1 MKISQLHHQKHDSR
15 NIHQMN
21 WVVIIIII
29 WHSKTKTCDVQS
41 TFLFYSCKKKI
52 IHSRKEKPHYS
63 ISKTVI
69 INCSPN
75 TVRHARHVDEKIS
88 ASFFLLLNV
97 ACLSILYVIS
107 VVCELL
113 LRLPWTYI
121 YIILCTKNKT
131 HEDDDDNEQRENA
144 NRCFF
149 SFFKFSRLNEQS
161 WWTPQQICAQRE
173 SRQVEIEAVNF
184 CSSEL
189 GIWSCVL
196 FTQTSNSQSRN
207 GQGQRRKKLSSN
219 ERENI
224 SATWNWKLVES
235 LFHSHESVI

>member
-1 MKISQLHHQKHDSR
+1 MAQQNKNLRRAKHLL
-15 NIHQMN
+15 I
-21 WVVIIIII
+21 
-29 WHSKTKTCDVQS
+29 
-41 TFLFYSCKKKI
+41 LFMQKKI

-69 INCSPN
+69 IKCSPN

-131 HEDDDDNEQRENA
+131 HEDDDNNEQRENA
-144 NRCFF
+144 NRWFF
-149 SFFKFSRLNEQS
+149 FFFQIFTTERAKLMNAAANLRTS
-161 WWTPQQICAQRE
+161 WESSSWNW
-173 SRQVEIEAVNF
+173 SRQF
-184 CSSEL
+184 
-189 GIWSCVL
+189 L
-196 FTQTSNSQSRN
+196 FEWAWHLIMCYLLKLQIHKAEMVKVREKKNSPQTK
-207 GQGQRRKKLSSN
+207 GK
-219 ERENI
+219 
-224 SATWNWKLVES
+224 T
-235 LFHSHESVI
+235 

>member
-1 MKISQLHHQKHDSR
+1 MIDLYYIFEMNENFPTTPSKAR

-88 ASFFLLLNV
+88 ASFFSV
-97 ACLSILYVIS
+97 AQCRLSIDT
-107 VVCELL
+107 VC
-113 LRLPWTYI
+113 
-121 YIILCTKNKT
+121 
-131 HEDDDDNEQRENA
+131 
-144 NRCFF
+144 
-149 SFFKFSRLNEQS
+149 
-161 WWTPQQICAQRE
+161 
-173 SRQVEIEAVNF
+173 NF
-184 CSSEL
+184 CGMWTSSSPTMNIYYSL
-189 GIWSCVL
+189 YKKQN
-196 FTQTSNSQSRN
+196 TRRRRQ
-207 GQGQRRKKLSSN
+207 QRAAGKC
-219 ERENI
+219 E
-224 SATWNWKLVES
+224 
-235 LFHSHESVI
+235 